1 MVLLAGHHFKL
12 IFIRTTVKSL
22 DHGRV
27 IWRLSLSYSFLL
39 KTCVFLRFFVSMQAP
54 VILTNLALLFYSYLN
69 VVFDSTF
76 FRVRH
81 LTYYPPSLLVY
92 SAELGAGG
100 IPTTVAAFL
109 PLGGVI
115 GYPCGGIFA
124 ALHAQAVTIFF
135 IVFCLQMR

>member
-115 GYPCGGIFA
+115 ATPVAAFLPPFTRKRLRFFLLYFA
-124 ALHAQAVTIFF
+124 SK
-135 IVFCLQMR
+135 